1 MDELSRG
8 TDEIIMHVRNV
19 LRFADPIF
27 RLEAVGT
34 IKLIQFFARMVK
46 EHRLKENTFD
56 DFAKFLKATDGK
68 YNIMNVPLVQE
79 GKFRSEMEQMDI
91 HYMILPDLN
100 KDDGL
105 MQIAVYEPDREKFGA
120 WYERFLTDR
129 MQGGEKELR
138 ELQGLTRGNVSIIS
152 FPLEGKTE
160 GMEEDFKS
168 LGINYARLPDL
179 RVGDGSIQFEI
190 ANADMKKV
198 NEWYKLKQ
206 QDLLKEG
213 EIAPNYHTISEQEY
227 QQTGEMTEQEYMNNI
242 DEPYKKANEKY
253 AGKEQGEIEK
263 LLLKKD
269 AQPKEI
275 SSSSFE
281 RYNLDPDFVPLS
293 INKETLIS
301 QSVISQQ
308 IRDKFWREGQ
318 FVCRVPGTWEQ
329 GDKHEAMLL
338 VPRKQVFEADDGKT
352 LSGFL
357 DRKHLPIILNSS
369 NGQMPQGFLGMD
381 VKTLSE
387 TIFHKVEAEDLSK
400 NRLLNEGK
408 SLAETAGL
416 KIKAPTPPIKVR

>member
-46 EHRLKENTFD
+46 ENRLKENTFD
-56 DFAKFLKATDGK
+56 NFSRFLKATDGK

-79 GKFRSEMEQMDI
+79 GKFQAEMEQMDI

-129 MQGGEKELR
+129 MQGGEKDLR

-152 FPLEGKTE
+152 FPLEGKEE
-160 GMEEDFKS
+160 GMAEDFAS

-206 QDLLKEG
+206 QDLLSEG
-213 EIAPNYHTISEQEY
+213 EAAPDYQTISEQEY
-227 QQTGEMTEQEYMNNI
+227 QQTGEMTEQEYINSADDI
-242 DEPYKKANEKY
+242 YKKANEKY
-253 AGKEQGEIEK
+253 EGREQGELEK
-263 LLLKKD
+263 AVINKD
-269 AQPKEI
+269 AQPKGI
-275 SSSSFE
+275 SSSSFV
-281 RYNLDPDFVPLS
+281 RYQQDPDFVPIS
-293 INKETLIS
+293 INKDTLVT
-301 QSVISQQ
+301 QSAVSDELRQ
-308 IRDKFWREGQ
+308 KFWNEGR
-318 FVCRVPGTWEQ
+318 FVCRVPGTWEK
-329 GDKHEAMLL
+329 GDQHEAMLII
-338 VPRKQVFEADDGKT
+338 PREQVFEADDGKT
-352 LSGFL
+352 LIGFL
-357 DRKHLPIILNSS
+357 NQKHLPFILNAVD
-369 NGQMPQGFLGMD
+369 GKMPPAFLGMT
-381 VKTLSE
+381 VGNLTES
-387 TIFHKVEAEDLSK
+387 IFHKVEKEDLTE
-400 NRLLNEGK
+400 NRLLNAGK
-408 SLAETAGL
+408 SLAEAAEVNL
-416 KIKAPTPPIKVR
+416 KAPTPPIKVR